1 MKKIIGAIIFLGLVG
16 VVVGIFYSHQ
26 STDNPSQASQT
37 KKAKYHCP
45 MHPNFTS
52 DKPGTC
58 AICGMDLVK
67 DNDDPQD
74 QPSLNNGNK
83 ERKILFYRNPMDPSI
98 TSPTFMKDSMGM
110 DYVPVYE
117 EAKTSPPGVA
127 INMERQQLIGVQKDT
142 VKKRSLSVEITTV
155 GKVAY
160 DPDLYVTQEEFLQAL
175 KTAAAS
181 ENSSLESMRQQS
193 QELVTFSER
202 KLFLMGMSKAEIE
215 ALKKSGTAQDNLYF
229 PGNSGKAWIYITV
242 YEYELGLVKE
252 GQEVSV
258 DAIAYPGKVFK
269 GKITALT
276 PILNAESR
284 SVRVRAEV
292 VDQEGILK
300 PEMFVNAH
308 IYVNL
313 GNKLAIPEEAVINSG
328 TRNIV
333 YVIGNNRF
341 VMREVVLGAKAN
353 GYYEVISGLNE
364 GEEIVTSGDFLID
377 AESKLKGAW

>member
-1 MKKIIGAIIFLGLVG
+1 MKKIIGVIIFLVIVG
-16 VVVGIFYSHQ
+16 VAVG
-26 STDNPSQASQT
+26 NA
-37 KKAKYHCP
+37 
-45 MHPNFTS
+45 
-52 DKPGTC
+52 
-58 AICGMDLVK
+58 
-67 DNDDPQD
+67 QD
-74 QPSLNNGNK
+74 NGNK
-83 ERKILFYRNPMDPSI
+83 ERKILFYRNPMDPSV
-98 TSPTFMKDSMGM
+98 TSPVFMKDSMGM
-110 DYVPVYE
+110 DYIPVYE
-117 EAKTSPPGVA
+117 TQKESPPGVA

-142 VKKRSLSVEITTV
+142 VKQRPLSVEISTV

-160 DPDLYVTQEEFLQAL
+160 DPDLYVTQEEYLQAL